1 MPPWNR
7 KHFKLRPKQIWRFR
21 IKAFR
26 HRWLS
31 LMNKPGF
38 TVQPFIVTGP
48 PRSGTS
54 LLTALLTRKPNVLVV
69 NEPVVVSDLTFVDYD
84 PVKLL
89 KGYYNYTANRA
100 VGKGLLKTKV
110 DPDSPD
116 KSTTDTAARGYS
128 RNDIPV
134 CVDKSRPVV
143 IGVKHPQTF
152 MEFLQ
157 PICEGWP
164 ELKVICAMREPGPTI
179 RSWRETG
186 FGWDP
191 QIDDKTK
198 GIWRRYYELIPKD
211 ISDPLE
217 KRAHVWR
224 ILAKRAQRF
233 ARERSEQVMISR
245 YEELVRNPTESLAR
259 LFRHIGADQPDE
271 AVDVS
276 DVRVQDRPNYRGFT
290 KEEGEMIERVCG
302 ESAEAVL
309 RHCQ

>member
-7 KHFKLRPKQIWRFR
+7 KHFKLKQKQVWRFR

-31 LMNKPGF
+31 LMNQPKF
-38 TVQPFIVTGP
+38 TVRPFIVTGP

-69 NEPVVVSDLTFVDYD
+69 NEPVVVSDLTFAEYD

-100 VGKGLLKTKV
+100 VHKGLLRTKV
-110 DPDSPD
+110 DPNSPNQ
-116 KSTTDTAARGYS
+116 STTDTANRGYA
-128 RNDIPV
+128 RNDVPV
-134 CVDKSRPVV
+134 TVDASRPLA
-143 IGVKHPQTF
+143 IGVKHPQSF
-152 MEFLQ
+152 MEFLE

-164 ELKVICAMREPGPTI
+164 ELKVICAIREPGPTI

-198 GIWRRYYELIPKD
+198 GIWRRYYELIPNEVT
-211 ISDPLE
+211 DPLE
-217 KRAHVWR
+217 KRAIVWR
-224 ILAKRAQRF
+224 ILAERAQQF
-233 ARERSEQVMISR
+233 ATNRPNQVMISR
-245 YEELVRNPTESLAR
+245 YEELVRNPTEMLTKM
-259 LFRHIGADQPDE
+259 FRHIGADQPE
-271 AVDVS
+271 ECVDVS
-276 DVRVQDRPNYRGFT
+276 DVKVQDRPNYRGFT
-290 KEEGEMIERVCG
+290 EEEAALIERVCG
-302 ESAEAVL
+302 DTAKVVL
-309 RHCQ
+309 RKI